1 MGSSTKTGG
10 ASIFVYHCTHGCARC
25 GMQWYTYVSA
35 GSRNLDWR
43 CDRRGGKAGS
53 SPCPA
58 TDPTRMKAL
67 TLCLALAA
75 SALTI
80 AARAEGP
87 VVVELYT
94 SQGCSSCPPADAIMH
109 RLARRDDVI
118 GLALHVDY
126 WDYIGWADEYADPA
140 HTLRQQAY
148 ARVGG
153 RSMIY
158 TPQMIVQ
165 GVEDVVG
172 AREDQVLALIEAHK
186 ARPAPMGLAASRVGD
201 DITITLTPGAGAQAG
216 FYAVQLVRYT
226 PLRHASI
233 QRGELAGHELD
244 YANVVDSWQVVGQW
258 DGQSEKRLSVTTEG
272 ELPAVVLVQQAGPG
286 PILAAARVE

>member
-1 MGSSTKTGG
+1 
-10 ASIFVYHCTHGCARC
+10 
-25 GMQWYTYVSA
+25 
-35 GSRNLDWR
+35 
-43 CDRRGGKAGS
+43 
-53 SPCPA
+53 
-58 TDPTRMKAL
+58 MKAL

-75 SALTI
+75 SALPI

-148 ARVGG
+148 ARAGG

-158 TPQMIVQ
+158 TPQMIIH

-172 AREDQVLALIEAHK
+172 AREEEVLALIAAHK
-186 ARPAPMGLAASRVGD
+186 AGPAPAGVSATRAGD
-201 DITITLTPGAGAQAG
+201 EITIGLTPGARAPDGP
-216 FYAVQLVRYT
+216 YAVQLVRYS

-233 QRGELAGHELD
+233 RRGELAGRDLD

-258 DGQSEKRLSVTTEG
+258 DGQSEQSLTVTAPDD
-272 ELPAVVLVQQAGPG
+272 LPAVVLVQQAGPG

>member
-1 MGSSTKTGG
+1 M
-10 ASIFVYHCTHGCARC
+10 
-25 GMQWYTYVSA
+25 
-35 GSRNLDWR
+35 
-43 CDRRGGKAGS
+43 
-53 SPCPA
+53 
-58 TDPTRMKAL
+58 DPTRMKAL

-75 SALTI
+75 SALPI

-148 ARVGG
+148 ARAGG

-158 TPQMIVQ
+158 TPQMIIQ

-172 AREDQVLALIEAHK
+172 AREEEVLALIEAHK
-186 ARPAPMGLAASRVGD
+186 ARPAPVGIAARRVGD
-201 DITITLTPGAGAQAG
+201 DITVTLTPGTGAPG
-216 FYAVQLVRYT
+216 GPYAVQLVRYT

-233 QRGELAGHELD
+233 RRGELAGREMD

-258 DGQSEKRLSVTTEG
+258 DGRGERRLSLTATG
-272 ELPAVVLVQQAGPG
+272 DLPAVVLVQQAGPG
-286 PILAAARVE
+286 PILAAARVD